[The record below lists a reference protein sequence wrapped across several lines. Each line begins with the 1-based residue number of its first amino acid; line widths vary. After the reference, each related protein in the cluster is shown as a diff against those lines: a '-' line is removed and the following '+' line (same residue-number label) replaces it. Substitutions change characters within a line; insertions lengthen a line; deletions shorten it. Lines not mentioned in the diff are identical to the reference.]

1 MFASK
6 FMRIISV
13 MGIIALLTLQY
24 FWLNNAYRM
33 VERDMME
40 KCKGCLKEAIDEE
53 LLERMNSLKIK
64 DISIVDQ
71 IELKP
76 GDEIFDPRNVNEG
89 DNFNRNIQELMIMIK
104 CPCNIEKV
112 DTLFLKKIQS
122 QFDFIPKYTLRIFND
137 SAKHVKVSQKTKNRY
152 PNMDSLN
159 KNETASYKDVIFN
172 NSIYV
177 KLTSEQSIELVLTS
191 PTKSIITKSKYIF
204 IVSIL
209 LVLLIGVILIFQLK
223 NMIKDKEF
231 TKFMKDYARILAHET
246 RTPVNDIYMLTSRLM
261 SDDFVDPVK
270 RKSYYNECLS
280 QCSKLFLGIDNI
292 LLVAKSEQS
301 KFMIIKS
308 TVDMRVFICKI
319 ADKYRNNYFLR
330 KDLKIEASCNSEEY
344 IAYFDADLMENVI
357 FNLIENA
364 IKYSK
369 DVLLITL
376 SCSIENKHIFIKIK
390 DNGIGIS
397 EKDIKHVFQIFERGK
412 KVPSNQIK
420 GFGIG
425 LYYVYKVVKAHKGK
439 VTINS
444 TEGVGSEFIIDIP
457 NRFL

>member
-24 FWLNNAYRM
+24 FWLNSAYRM

-53 LLERMNSLKIK
+53 LPKRMGKDQTFKGATNNTDLKNIIK
-64 DISIVDQ
+64 PKAKVISEFKINQSSDINIGIQDVLYKIGRPCSSNIVDS
-71 IELKP
+71 
-76 GDEIFDPRNVNEG
+76 IF
-89 DNFNRNIQELMIMIK
+89 Q
-104 CPCNIEKV
+104 
-112 DTLFLKKIQS
+112 KKI
-122 QFDFIPKYTLRIFND
+122 FELYGFIPEHQLRIIED
-137 SAKHVKVSQKTKNRY
+137 SIKYLNIKNPSNKT
-152 PNMDSLN
+152 D
-159 KNETASYKDVIFN
+159 
-172 NSIYV
+172 SIYQNNLCKV
-177 KLTSEQSIELVLTS
+177 YNLIYGNTIYIKLDSKHSFELILTS

-223 NMIKDKEF
+223 SMIKDKEF

-292 LLVAKSEQS
+292 LLVAKAEQS

-344 IAYFDADLMENVI
+344 IAYLDADLMENVI
-357 FNLIENA
+357 LNLIENA

-369 DVLLITL
+369 DALLITL
-376 SCSIENKHIFIKIK
+376 SCSMENKHILIKIK

-397 EKDIKHVFQIFERGK
+397 EKDMKHVFQIFERGK
-412 KVPSNQIK
+412 KVSSNQIK

-444 TEGVGSEFIIDIP
+444 TEGVGSEFTIDIP
-457 NRFL
+457 NRFQ

>member
-1 MFASK
+1 MLTSK
-6 FMRIISV
+6 LMRIISV

-53 LLERMNSLKIK
+53 LLKRMSSLNIT
-64 DISIVDQ
+64 DISIADQ
-71 IELKP
+71 IKLKP
-76 GDEIFDPRNVNEG
+76 GDEIFASGNVNEG
-89 DNFNRNIQELMIMIK
+89 DNFNRNIQELMIMID
-104 CPCNIEKV
+104 CPCNIKRV
-112 DTLFLKKIQS
+112 DTLFINKAQS
-122 QFDFIPKYTLRIFND
+122 QLDFVPEYTLRIFND
-137 SAKHVKVSQKTKNRY
+137 SAKHIKVCRKTKNQF

-159 KNETASYKDVIFN
+159 KNKTASYKDVIFN
-172 NSIYV
+172 NTIYV
-177 KLTSEQSIELVLTS
+177 KLASEQSIELVLTS

-209 LVLLIGVILIFQLK
+209 LVLLIGVILLFQLK

-231 TKFMKDYARILAHET
+231 TKFMKDYTRILAHET
-246 RTPVNDIYMLTSRLM
+246 RTPVNDIYMLTTRLM
-261 SDDFVDPVK
+261 SDDFIDPIK
-270 RKSYYNECLS
+270 RNSYYNECLN

-292 LLVAKSEQS
+292 LLVAKAEQS

-308 TVDMRVFICKI
+308 TVDLRVFICKI

-330 KDLKIEASCNSEEY
+330 KDLKIEASCNSEDY
-344 IAYFDADLMENVI
+344 IAHLDANLMENVI

-369 DVLLITL
+369 DALLITL
-376 SCSIENKHIFIKIK
+376 SCSIENKHILIRIK

-397 EKDIKHVFQIFERGK
+397 EKDMKHVFRIFERGK
-412 KVPSNQIK
+412 KVFSNQIK

-425 LYYVYKVVKAHKGK
+425 LYYVYKVVKAHKGN
-439 VTINS
+439 VTVKS
-444 TEGVGSEFIIDIP
+444 TEGVGSEFTIDIP
-457 NRFL
+457 NRFQ

>member
-1 MFASK
+1 
-6 FMRIISV
+6 MRIISV

-53 LLERMNSLKIK
+53 LPRRMGKDQPFNGATNNTDLKNIIK
-64 DISIVDQ
+64 PKAEVISEFKINQSSDINIGIQDVLYKIGRPCSSNIVDS
-71 IELKP
+71 
-76 GDEIFDPRNVNEG
+76 IF
-89 DNFNRNIQELMIMIK
+89 Q
-104 CPCNIEKV
+104 
-112 DTLFLKKIQS
+112 KKI
-122 QFDFIPKYTLRIFND
+122 FELYGFIPEHQLRIIED
-137 SAKHVKVSQKTKNRY
+137 SIKYLNIKNPSNKT
-152 PNMDSLN
+152 D
-159 KNETASYKDVIFN
+159 
-172 NSIYV
+172 SIYQNNLCKV
-177 KLTSEQSIELVLTS
+177 YNLIYGNTIYIKLDSKHSFELILTS

-231 TKFMKDYARILAHET
+231 TKFMKDYTRILAHET
-246 RTPVNDIYMLTSRLM
+246 RTPVNDIYMLTTRLM
-261 SDDFVDPVK
+261 SDDFIDPIK
-270 RKSYYNECLS
+270 RNSYYNECLN

-292 LLVAKSEQS
+292 LLVAKAEQS

-308 TVDMRVFICKI
+308 TVDLRVFICKI

-344 IAYFDADLMENVI
+344 IAYLDADLMENVI
-357 FNLIENA
+357 LNLIENA

-369 DVLLITL
+369 DALLITL
-376 SCSIENKHIFIKIK
+376 SCSIENKHILIKIK

-397 EKDIKHVFQIFERGK
+397 EKDMKHVFRIFERGK
-412 KVPSNQIK
+412 KVFSNQIK

-425 LYYVYKVVKAHKGK
+425 LYYVYKVVKAHKGN
-439 VTINS
+439 VTVKS
-444 TEGVGSEFIIDIP
+444 TEGVGSEFTIDIP
-457 NRFL
+457 NRFQ